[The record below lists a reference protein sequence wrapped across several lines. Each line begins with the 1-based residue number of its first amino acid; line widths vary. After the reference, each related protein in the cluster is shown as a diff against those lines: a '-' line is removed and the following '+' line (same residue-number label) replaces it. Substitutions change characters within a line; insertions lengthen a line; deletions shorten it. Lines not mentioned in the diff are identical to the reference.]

1 MLFLCLQTRNNC
13 ISSSGLKNFKILIK
27 ASSSKSTKLAIAS
40 YQLDKNMLQLRYL
53 MLCDALSDLVPQ
65 FKYHKKHPWRSVT
78 FSKTSKFTHSSMCV
92 FHVFCIVK
100 MIPNCA
106 KRLILAMKNMNKLLC
121 AQKDRKIITRNKYYP
136 NKSVQV

>member
-78 FSKTSKFTHSSMCV
+78 FSKTSKFTKSNTPPCV
-92 FHVFCIVK
+92 FFTFFELQKWYQI
-100 MIPNCA
+100 
-106 KRLILAMKNMNKLLC
+106 
-121 AQKDRKIITRNKYYP
+121 AQSVWYWLWRTWISYYVLKKIEK
-136 NKSVQV
+136 

>member
-1 MLFLCLQTRNNC
+1 MLFLCLQIRDNC

-65 FKYHKKHPWRSVT
+65 FKYYKKHQIYKSPNLLKVT
-78 FSKTSKFTHSSMCV
+78 LLHVCFSRFL
-92 FHVFCIVK
+92 
-100 MIPNCA
+100 NC
-106 KRLILAMKNMNKLLC
+106 
-121 AQKDRKIITRNKYYP
+121 KYDT
-136 NKSVQV
+136 KSCKASDIGYEEHE